1 VRALTAGGRR
11 KRVAAWLGEHR
22 LVLAA
27 GLIAALPVIVSTGHA
42 LVHDWIPV
50 GDNASTAVRS
60 YDVLSAHSP
69 LVGQWSTSSAVVGE
83 PIYSLG
89 PLLNWLLAFPAR
101 LGNPAWLA
109 LTMGVV
115 NAASAVLCVALAHRR
130 GGTALMIVAAVA
142 VAVMSHSLGG
152 EAMHSLWNRSAALLP
167 FTALLFVAWSAACG
181 DYRLLP
187 VAVLLASFVIQCH
200 LAYVAPA
207 LGLLAIAVTGLV
219 LARRGLPQH
228 ALRRWALVAVAV
240 AAVAWSAPLIEQVTH
255 SPGNLVLAK
264 RAATADLP
272 RFGKRVGYDAVVR
285 AVGVRPWWLRE
296 PQGSIDRFFETLG
309 TPSRFAEV
317 TAILVLLGLA
327 GVAVLATLRRRADVA
342 WGAAIGL
349 MCCVALASDAAA
361 TPTEGQLYQSI
372 TYTLGWG
379 AAAGMFAWL
388 MLGWGTVVL
397 LAPRRLSVPRWRLA
411 PAVGLA
417 GAAVV
422 AVVVAINPKPDD
434 RERAYDSLQLI
445 RDRLHHSLGD
455 AERVTVVPSFGGAL
469 LYDSY
474 TSLIYMLR
482 SDGRLV
488 RSPDPSVK
496 GTFGEW
502 YYNED
507 RTKPQVTI
515 GAKPLEPGFEP
526 VARVSPSEVL
536 GPPPPNLI
544 TGEPGEPEPAFTV
557 AVARH

>member
-1 VRALTAGGRR
+1 MRALSGGGRR
-11 KRVAAWLGEHR
+11 EGVAAWFGDHG

-42 LVHDWIPV
+42 LAHEWIPV

-69 LVGQWSTSSAVVGE
+69 LVGQWSTSSAVVGQ

-89 PLLNWLLAFPAR
+89 PLLNWLLAFPAH

-130 GGTALMIVAAVA
+130 GGIALTIVAAVA
-142 VAVMSHSLGG
+142 VAVMSRSLGG

-167 FTALLFVAWSAACG
+167 FTALLFVAWSVACG

-207 LGLLAIAVTGLV
+207 LGLLAIAAAGLV
-219 LARRGLPQH
+219 VARRDLPRH
-228 ALRRWALVAVAV
+228 ALRRWSVVAVAV
-240 AAVAWSAPLIEQVTH
+240 AAVAWSAPVIEQVTH

-272 RFGKRVGYDAVVR
+272 RFGKRVGYHAVVR

-296 PQGSIDRFFETLG
+296 PQGSIERFFETLG
-309 TPSRFAEV
+309 TPSRFAEA

-327 GVAVLATLRRRADVA
+327 GVAILATLRSRADVA
-342 WGAAIGL
+342 WGAAVGL
-349 MCCVALASDAAA
+349 VCCAALASVAAA
-361 TPTEGQLYQSI
+361 TPTEGQLYASI

-379 AAAGMFAWL
+379 APAGMFAWL

-411 PAVGLA
+411 PALGLTV
-417 GAAVV
+417 AAVV
-422 AVVVAINPKPDD
+422 AALVAVNPKPDD
-434 RERAYDSLQLI
+434 REPAFDSLQLI
-445 RDRLHHSLGD
+445 RARLHRALGD
-455 AERVTVVPSFGGAL
+455 AEQVRVVPSFGGAL

-474 TSLIYMLR
+474 TAIVYMLR
-482 SDGRLV
+482 SDGRRV

-502 YYNED
+502 YYEKGE
-507 RTKPQVTI
+507 TKPEVTI
-515 GAKPLEPGFEP
+515 GSKPLTPGFEP
-526 VARVSPSEVL
+526 VARVSPSDVL
-536 GPPPPNLI
+536 GPPPPNPI
-544 TGEPGEPEPAFTV
+544 TGERGEPEPAFTV
-557 AVARH
+557 AVTRP

>member
-1 VRALTAGGRR
+1 V
-11 KRVAAWLGEHR
+11 
-22 LVLAA
+22 
-27 GLIAALPVIVSTGHA
+27 IAALPVIVSTGHA

-109 LTMGVV
+109 LAMGAV
-115 NAASAVLCVALAHRR
+115 NAASAALCVALAQRR
-130 GGTALMIVAAVA
+130 GGTALMIVVAVA
-142 VAVMSHSLGG
+142 VAVMSYSLGG

-207 LGLLAIAVTGLV
+207 VGLLAIAAAALV
-219 LARRGLPQH
+219 LARRDLPHH
-228 ALRRWALVAVAV
+228 ALRRWSLVAVAV
-240 AAVAWSAPLIEQVTH
+240 AALAWSAPLIEQVTH

-272 RFGKRVGYDAVVR
+272 RFGKRVGYHAVVR

-296 PQGSIDRFFETLG
+296 PQGSIERFFETVG

-317 TAILVLLGLA
+317 TAIVVLLGL
-327 GVAVLATLRRRADVA
+327 VAIAALAALRRRVDVA
-342 WGAAIGL
+342 WGAAIAL
-349 MCCVALASDAAA
+349 MCCVALAAVAAA
-361 TPTEGQLYQSI
+361 TPTEDELYQSI

-379 AAAGMFAWL
+379 APAGMFAWL

-397 LAPRRLSVPRWRLA
+397 LAPRRLWVPRWRLA

-417 GAAVV
+417 AAAVV
-422 AVVVAINPKPDD
+422 AVLVAMNPRPDD
-434 RERAYDSLQLI
+434 REGAYDSLQVI
-445 RDRLHHSLGD
+445 RARLHDSLGD
-455 AERVTVVPSFGGAL
+455 AGRVTVVPSFGGVL
-469 LYDSY
+469 RYDSY
-474 TSLIYMLR
+474 TAIIYMLR

-496 GTFGEW
+496 RTFGEW
-502 YYNED
+502 YYDED

-515 GAKPLEPGFEP
+515 GDESLQPGFEP

-536 GPPPPNLI
+536 GPPPPNPI

-557 AVARH
+557 AVARP

>member
-1 VRALTAGGRR
+1 MRALSGGGRR
-11 KRVAAWLGEHR
+11 EGVAAWFGDHG

-42 LVHDWIPV
+42 LAHEWIPV

-69 LVGQWSTSSAVVGE
+69 LVGQWSTSSAVVGQ

-89 PLLNWLLAFPAR
+89 PLLNWLLAFPAH

-130 GGTALMIVAAVA
+130 GGTALMMVAAVA

-152 EAMHSLWNRSAALLP
+152 EAMHSLWNRSAALMP
-167 FTALLFVAWSAACG
+167 FTALLFVAWSVACG

-207 LGLLAIAVTGLV
+207 LGLLAIAAAGLV
-219 LARRGLPQH
+219 VARRDLPQH
-228 ALRRWALVAVAV
+228 ALRRWSVVAVAV
-240 AAVAWSAPLIEQVTH
+240 AAVAWSAPVIEQVTH

-272 RFGKRVGYDAVVR
+272 RFGKRVGYHAVVR

-296 PQGSIDRFFETLG
+296 PQGSIERFFETLG
-309 TPSRFAEV
+309 TPSRFAEA

-327 GVAVLATLRRRADVA
+327 GVAILATLRRRADVA

-349 MCCVALASDAAA
+349 VCCAALASVAAA
-361 TPTEGQLYQSI
+361 TPTEGQLYASI

-379 AAAGMFAWL
+379 APAGMFAWL

-411 PAVGLA
+411 PALGLA
-417 GAAVV
+417 AAAVV
-422 AVVVAINPKPDD
+422 AVLVAVNPKPDD
-434 RERAYDSLQLI
+434 REPAFDSLQLI
-445 RDRLHHSLGD
+445 RARLDRALGD
-455 AERVTVVPSFGGAL
+455 AEQVRVVPSFGGAL

-474 TSLIYMLR
+474 TAIVYMLR
-482 SDGRLV
+482 SDGRRV

-502 YYNED
+502 YYEKGE
-507 RTKPQVTI
+507 TKPEVTI
-515 GAKPLEPGFEP
+515 GSKPLAPGFEP
-526 VARVSPSEVL
+526 VARVSPSDVL
-536 GPPPPNLI
+536 GPPPPNPI
-544 TGEPGEPEPAFTV
+544 TGERGEPEPAFTV
-557 AVARH
+557 AVTRP

>member
-1 VRALTAGGRR
+1 MRALSGGGRR
-11 KRVAAWLGEHR
+11 EGVAAWFGDHG

-42 LVHDWIPV
+42 LAHEWIPV

-69 LVGQWSTSSAVVGE
+69 LVGQWSTSSAVVGQ

-89 PLLNWLLAFPAR
+89 PLLNWLLAFPAH

-130 GGTALMIVAAVA
+130 GGAALMIVAAVA
-142 VAVMSHSLGG
+142 VALMSHSLGG
-152 EAMHSLWNRSAALLP
+152 EAMHSLWNRSAALMP
-167 FTALLFVAWSAACG
+167 FTALLFVAWSVACG

-207 LGLLAIAVTGLV
+207 LGLLAIAAAGLV
-219 LARRGLPQH
+219 VARRDLPQH
-228 ALRRWALVAVAV
+228 ALRRWSVVAVAV
-240 AAVAWSAPLIEQVTH
+240 AAVAWSAPVIEQVTH

-272 RFGKRVGYDAVVR
+272 RFGKRVGYHAVVR

-296 PQGSIDRFFETLG
+296 PQGSIERFFETLG
-309 TPSRFAEV
+309 TPSRFAEA

-327 GVAVLATLRRRADVA
+327 GVAILATLRRRADVA

-349 MCCVALASDAAA
+349 MCCVALASVAAA
-361 TPTEGQLYQSI
+361 TPTEGQLYASI

-379 AAAGMFAWL
+379 APAGMFAWL

-411 PAVGLA
+411 PALGLA
-417 GAAVV
+417 AAAVV
-422 AVVVAINPKPDD
+422 AVLVAVNPKPDD
-434 RERAYDSLQLI
+434 REPAFDSLQLI
-445 RDRLHHSLGD
+445 RARLDRALGD
-455 AERVTVVPSFGGAL
+455 AEQVRVVPSFGGAL

-474 TSLIYMLR
+474 TAIVYMLR

-502 YYNED
+502 YYEKGE
-507 RTKPQVTI
+507 TKPEVTI
-515 GAKPLEPGFEP
+515 GSKPLAPGFEP
-526 VARVSPSEVL
+526 VARVSPNDVL
-536 GPPPPNLI
+536 GPPPPNPI
-544 TGEPGEPEPAFTV
+544 TGERGEPEPAFTV
-557 AVARH
+557 AVTRP